1 MVPVGHGGLPAAE
14 SAATGCPSGRLA
26 CITYVG
32 ETFMSGVM
40 RDEDFSELAMALIR
54 TAQSA
59 GELILRYRSAAAVVT
74 YKEDGSPVTD
84 ADRAAE
90 EMILNDLARLATG
103 IVVVA
108 EESASVIGDALDPDQ
123 PFFLVDPLDGTK
135 EFVRGGKDFTVNIAL
150 IRDRQPVFGLIYA
163 PVMECL
169 YMTMSSSKAVSA
181 RMSPTR
187 GEPNEALKF
196 TQMHTRQAEPGKLTA
211 LASRVHLSDETAR
224 YIADLGVTQ
233 TQQFSSS
240 LKFGVLA
247 DGGADLYPRL
257 SPTSEWDT
265 AAGHAILNA
274 AGGYVVTEHG
284 EPLTYGKIENAF
296 INPGFI
302 AWGRRVTALD
312 SSPAKV

>member
-1 MVPVGHGGLPAAE
+1 MQ
-14 SAATGCPSGRLA
+14 
-26 CITYVG
+26 
-32 ETFMSGVM
+32 
-40 RDEDFSELAMALIR
+40 DEDFSELAMALVR

-59 GELILRYRSAAAVVT
+59 GELILRYRNAAAVVN
-74 YKEDGSPVTD
+74 YKDDGSPVTD

-108 EESASVIGDALDPDQ
+108 EESASVIGDALDPEK

-163 PVMECL
+163 PVIECL
-169 YMTMSSSKAVSA
+169 YMTMSGGKAVSA

-187 GEPNEALKF
+187 GEPNEALKL
-196 TQMHTRQAEPGKLTA
+196 TEMHTRQGQPGQLTA
-211 LASRVHLSDETAR
+211 VASRTHLSEETVR
-224 YIADLGVTQ
+224 YIADLGVVETQ
-233 TQQFSSS
+233 NFSSS

-274 AGGYVVTEHG
+274 AGGFVVTEDG
-284 EPLTYGKIENAF
+284 SPLTYGKIGNGF

-302 AWGRRVTALD
+302 AWGSRVAMLD
-312 SSPAKV
+312 RGAAKV

>member
-1 MVPVGHGGLPAAE
+1 
-14 SAATGCPSGRLA
+14 
-26 CITYVG
+26 
-32 ETFMSGVM
+32 M

-59 GELILRYRSAAAVVT
+59 GELILRYRNTTSEVT
-74 YKEDGSPVTD
+74 FKDDGSPVTD

-90 EMILNDLARLATG
+90 EMILNDLARLAPG

-108 EESASVIGDALDPDQ
+108 EESASVIGNALDPDK

-150 IRDRQPVFGLIYA
+150 IRDHEAVFGLIYA

-169 YMTMSSSKAVSA
+169 YMTLSTTKAVSA
-181 RMSPTR
+181 RISPTR
-187 GEPNEALKF
+187 RETTEALKL
-196 TQMHTRQAEPGKLTA
+196 TEMHTRQAQPGKLVA
-211 LASRVHLSDETAR
+211 LASRSHLSEETVR
-224 YIADLGVTQ
+224 YLADLGVAE

-274 AGGYVVTEHG
+274 AGGFVVTEDG
-284 EPLTYGKIENAF
+284 GPLTYGKIGNGF

-302 AWGRRVTALD
+302 AWGSRVAALD
-312 SSPAKV
+312 IGPAKV

>member
-1 MVPVGHGGLPAAE
+1 
-14 SAATGCPSGRLA
+14 
-26 CITYVG
+26 
-32 ETFMSGVM
+32 MSGFM
-40 RDEDFSELAMALIR
+40 QDEDFSELAMSLVR

-59 GELILRYRSAAAVVT
+59 GELILRYRTAASVVT

-108 EESASVIGDALDPDQ
+108 EESASVIGDALDPDK

-163 PVMECL
+163 PVLECL
-169 YMTMSSSKAVSA
+169 YMTMSRGKAVSA
-181 RMSPTR
+181 RISPTR
-187 GEPNEALKF
+187 REPIEALKL
-196 TQMHTRQAEPGKLTA
+196 TEMHTRQAEPGKLTA
-211 LASRVHLSDETAR
+211 LASRVHLSEETAR
-224 YIADLGVTQ
+224 YIADLGVTE

-274 AGGYVVTEHG
+274 AGGYVVTEDG
-284 EPLTYGKIENAF
+284 RPLTYGKIGNGF

-302 AWGRRVTALD
+302 AWGSRVTALD
-312 SSPAKV
+312 SSAAKV

>member
-1 MVPVGHGGLPAAE
+1 MGGLMA
-14 SAATGCPSGRLA
+14 
-26 CITYVG
+26 
-32 ETFMSGVM
+32 
-40 RDEDFSELAMALIR
+40 DDDFSEMAMALVR

-59 GELILRYRSAAAVVT
+59 GELILRYRSAASDVT
-74 YKEDGSPVTD
+74 YKDDGSPVTD

-90 EMILNDLARLATG
+90 EMILNDLARLAPG

-108 EESASVIGDALDPDQ
+108 EESASVIGDALDPDK

-135 EFVRGGKDFTVNIAL
+135 EFVRGGKDFTVNIAM
-150 IRDRQPVFGLIYA
+150 IRDHQAVFGLIYA

-169 YMTMSSSKAVSA
+169 YMTLSPTKAVSA

-187 GEPNEALKF
+187 GESTDTLKL
-196 TQMHTRQAEPGKLTA
+196 TQMHTRTPVPGKLTA
-211 LASRVHLSDETAR
+211 LASRMHLSDETAR
-224 YIADLGVTQ
+224 YIADLGVAE

-247 DGGADLYPRL
+247 DGGADLYARF

-274 AGGYVVTEHG
+274 AGGHVVTEDG
-284 EPLTYGKIENAF
+284 APLTYGKIDKAF
-296 INPGFI
+296 INPNFI
-302 AWGRRVTALD
+302 AWGSRVPALD
-312 SSPAKV
+312 LGAAKV

>member
-1 MVPVGHGGLPAAE
+1 
-14 SAATGCPSGRLA
+14 
-26 CITYVG
+26 
-32 ETFMSGVM
+32 MSGFM
-40 RDEDFSELAMALIR
+40 RDEDFSELAMALLR

-59 GELILRYRSAAAVVT
+59 GELILRYRNATSEVT
-74 YKEDGSPVTD
+74 FKDDGSPVTD

-90 EMILNDLARLATG
+90 EMILNDLARLAPG

-108 EESASVIGDALDPDQ
+108 EESASVIGNALDPDK

-135 EFVRGGKDFTVNIAL
+135 EFVRGGKHFTVNIAL
-150 IRDRQPVFGLIYA
+150 IRDHQAVFGLIYA
-163 PVMECL
+163 PVLECL
-169 YMTMSSSKAVSA
+169 YMTMSGGRAVSA

-187 GEPNEALKF
+187 GDNTEAIKL
-196 TQMHTRQAEPGKLTA
+196 TEMHTRQGEPGKLTA
-211 LASRVHLSDETAR
+211 VASRSHLTEETVR
-224 YIADLGVTQ
+224 YIASLGVAETQ
-233 TQQFSSS
+233 NFSSS

-274 AGGYVVTEHG
+274 AGGFIVTQDG
-284 EPLTYGKIENAF
+284 GPLTYGKITHGF

-302 AWGRRVTALD
+302 AWGSHITGLD

>member
-1 MVPVGHGGLPAAE
+1 MQ
-14 SAATGCPSGRLA
+14 
-26 CITYVG
+26 
-32 ETFMSGVM
+32 
-40 RDEDFSELAMALIR
+40 DEDFSELAMALVR

-59 GELILRYRSAAAVVT
+59 GELILRYRSAASVVT
-74 YKEDGSPVTD
+74 YKDDGSPVTD

-108 EESASVIGDALDPDQ
+108 EELASVIGDALDPEK

-150 IRDRQPVFGLIYA
+150 IRDRRPVFGLIYA

-169 YMTMSSSKAVSA
+169 YMTMSSGKAVSA

-187 GEPNEALKF
+187 GESSEALKL
-196 TQMHTRQAEPGKLTA
+196 TEMHTRQGQPGQLTA
-211 LASRVHLSDETAR
+211 VASRSHLSEETVR
-224 YIADLGVTQ
+224 YIASLGVVETQ
-233 TQQFSSS
+233 NFSSS

-274 AGGYVVTEHG
+274 AGGFVVTEDG
-284 EPLTYGKIENAF
+284 EPLTYGKIGNGF

-302 AWGRRVTALD
+302 AWGSRVTVLD
-312 SSPAKV
+312 TDPAKV

>member
-1 MVPVGHGGLPAAE
+1 MQ
-14 SAATGCPSGRLA
+14 
-26 CITYVG
+26 
-32 ETFMSGVM
+32 
-40 RDEDFSELAMALIR
+40 DEDFSELAMALVR

-59 GELILRYRSAAAVVT
+59 GELILRYRSAASVVT
-74 YKEDGSPVTD
+74 YKDDGSPVTD

-108 EESASVIGDALDPDQ
+108 EESASVIGDALDPEK

-163 PVMECL
+163 PVIECL
-169 YMTMSSSKAVSA
+169 YMTMSRGKAVSA

-187 GEPNEALKF
+187 GEPNDALKL
-196 TQMHTRQAEPGKLTA
+196 TEMHTRQGRPGQLTA
-211 LASRVHLSDETAR
+211 VASRSHLSEETVR
-224 YIADLGVTQ
+224 YIASLGVVETQ
-233 TQQFSSS
+233 NFSSS

-274 AGGYVVTEHG
+274 AGGFVVTEDG
-284 EPLTYGKIENAF
+284 RPLTYGKIGNGF

-302 AWGRRVTALD
+302 AWGSRVTVAD
-312 SSPAKV
+312 TGPAKV

>member
-1 MVPVGHGGLPAAE
+1 MG
-14 SAATGCPSGRLA
+14 
-26 CITYVG
+26 
-32 ETFMSGVM
+32 
-40 RDEDFSELAMALIR
+40 DDDFSELAMALIR

-59 GELILRYRSAAAVVT
+59 GELILRYRNSQSAVT

-90 EMILNDLARLATG
+90 EMILNDMARLAPG

-108 EESASVIGDALDPDQ
+108 EESASVIGDALDPDK

-150 IRDRQPVFGLIYA
+150 IRDHKAVFGLIYA
-163 PVMECL
+163 PVLECL
-169 YMTMSSSKAVSA
+169 YMTMSTTRAVSA

-187 GEPNEALKF
+187 REPSETLTLAE
-196 TQMHTRQAEPGKLTA
+196 MRTRQATPGKLTA
-211 LASRVHLSDETAR
+211 LASRVHLSEETAR
-224 YIADLGVTQ
+224 YIADLGVTE

-247 DGGADLYPRL
+247 DGGADVYPRL

-274 AGGYVVTEHG
+274 AGGYVVTEDG
-284 EPLTYGKIENAF
+284 DPLTYGKVGNAF

-302 AWGRRVTALD
+302 AWGSRVKGLD

>member
-1 MVPVGHGGLPAAE
+1 
-14 SAATGCPSGRLA
+14 
-26 CITYVG
+26 
-32 ETFMSGVM
+32 MSGSM
-40 RDEDFSELAMALIR
+40 QDEDFSELAMALIR

-59 GELILRYRSAAAVVT
+59 GELILRYRNSTSQIT
-74 YKEDGSPVTD
+74 YKDDGSPVTD

-90 EMILNDLARLATG
+90 EMILNDMARLVPG

-108 EESASVIGDALDPDQ
+108 EESASVIGDALDPDK

-163 PVMECL
+163 PALECL
-169 YMTMSSSKAVSA
+169 YMTMSVGKAVSA

-187 GEPNEALKF
+187 GDNSEPVKLTE
-196 TQMHTRQAEPGKLTA
+196 MHTRQGQPGKLTA
-211 LASRVHLSDETAR
+211 VASRTHLSDETVR
-224 YIADLGVTQ
+224 YIAGLGVTE
-233 TQQFSSS
+233 TQNFSSS

-247 DGGADLYPRL
+247 DGGADVYPRL

-274 AGGYVVTEHG
+274 AGGFVVTEDG
-284 EPLTYGKIENAF
+284 GPLTYGKIGDAF
-296 INPGFI
+296 LNPGFI
-302 AWGRRVTALD
+302 AWGSRVAALD
-312 SSPAKV
+312 SGPAKV